1 MALTFTPGQLNRR
14 SQFYQQLGQL
24 LAAGIT
30 LVNALEMIS
39 RKLPDRSYRE
49 PIRRILAE
57 IQQGGNFTDALQ
69 SLGKWTPAFDLA
81 MIHAGESSG
90 RLDVIFRMLANYYAE
105 RAAMIRQMLADLA
118 YPVFLFHFAVLI
130 FAFIAW
136 VQNTNTIILILM
148 TLGILLPIYAAV
160 FVMIYASQARRG
172 ETWRSIFEAVLRP
185 VPMLGTA
192 RHSIALARLAA
203 ALEALINAGVRII
216 EAWSLAASASGS
228 PALIRTVASWKTSLA
243 AGRTPSEMVS
253 ESRQFPEVFANLYHS
268 GELSGQLDE
277 SLRRLH
283 DYYLDDGNQKMRFVS
298 QWVPR
303 MIYLGVALL
312 IAYKVVMFWTGYFKQ
327 IGAAGGF

>member
-1 MALTFTPGQLNRR
+1 MALTFTPGQLTRR

-30 LVNALEMIS
+30 VVNALEMIS

-49 PIRRILAE
+49 PIAQILSQ
-57 IQQGGNFTDALQ
+57 IQQGGTITDGLQ

-105 RAAMIRQMLADLA
+105 RAAMARQMISDLS

-130 FAFIAW
+130 FAFVAW
-136 VQNTNTIILILM
+136 VQSASTLSLLLM
-148 TLGILLPIYAAV
+148 TLGILLPIYAVV
-160 FVMIYASQARRG
+160 FVSIYASQARRG
-172 ETWRSIFEAVLRP
+172 EKWRTFFEAILRP

-192 RHSIALARLAA
+192 RHSIALSRLAA

-228 PALIRTVASWKTSLA
+228 PALIRTVAGWKHDLA
-243 AGRTPSEMVS
+243 NGRTPSELVN

-283 DYYLDDGNQKMRFVS
+283 DYYLDEGNAKMRFVS
-298 QWVPR
+298 QWVPK

-312 IAYKVVMFWTGYFKQ
+312 IAWRVIVFWTGYFKQ
-327 IGAAGGF
+327 ISNAGGF